1 MSKQNNEAAKELAA
15 KVAQLRIDIAPESES
30 EITILR
36 FKGDPGEKFP
46 LTWST
51 EDSGNE
57 DQGIL
62 TVVTLKLG
70 RREFK
75 GYGFNRPDSIHQ
87 LENELLGFGVT
98 VKGS

>member
-1 MSKQNNEAAKELAA
+1 LHLPA
-15 KVAQLRIDIAPESES
+15 R

-36 FKGDPGEKFP
+36 FKGDPGKTFP

-57 DQGIL
+57 DQEIL
-62 TVVTLKLG
+62 TVATLNLG
-70 RREFK
+70 RRAFK
-75 GYGFNRPDSIHQ
+75 GYGFDRLDSIHQ

-98 VKGS
+98 VKGF